1 MDKQLEQLAQFV
13 ATANTVEGLTRPL
26 LALLQR
32 ITGLESTYLT
42 AIDETAGVQ
51 HILIAHNAGELQL
64 PEDLTVP
71 WQDTLCKRALESQQ
85 FVTEDV
91 AGCWGDSDAARE
103 LGLKSYISVP
113 VMKHDGSIFGTL
125 CGASSHNVALAGMAH
140 LPELLQLCADLIAH
154 QLNRE
159 SLAKIAAERAAEAE
173 QQLNRVSLFAKISE
187 LCMAGQSLSLTI
199 SKTAEFM
206 LQSGFCSQAIAFDL
220 VNDEL
225 VAVSPS
231 HHQWQQVV
239 QALRAELSAETR
251 RRTLIPIEVSE
262 DMQRQFGE
270 FLQCGHSTL
279 LIKIFAE
286 HTPAALIFVQLS
298 PSTAAQAENKALLSA
313 ISNSLSLLAS
323 RLADHKALTMLNQ
336 QLEYQAQH
344 DTLTAL
350 PNRRFLFEELARQ
363 LARANRQQLSF
374 FILFID
380 LDGFKAINDNHGHET
395 GDEFLR
401 EFANRIRKA
410 MRSGDFAA
418 RHGGD
423 EFVMLCQFSAGTSAQ
438 QQVGQLVKRIRAATS
453 GSFALTGVTLEY
465 GGPSLG
471 VVQWQP
477 GNTTDAD
484 QLLSQ
489 ADAAMYQDKQ
499 QRRKQRQQQS

>member
-51 HILIAHNAGELQL
+51 HILIAHNAGALQL
-64 PEDLTVP
+64 PENLTVP

-91 AGCWGDSDAARE
+91 AACWGDSDAARE

-113 VMKHDGSIFGTL
+113 VMNQDGSVFGTL
-125 CGASSHNVALAGMAH
+125 CGASSHNIALGNMSH
-140 LPELLQLCADLIAH
+140 LPELLQLCADLIGH

-159 SLAKIAAERAAEAE
+159 NQAKIAAERAAEAE
-173 QQLNRVSLFAKISE
+173 LQLNRVSLFAKISE
-187 LCMAGQSLSLTI
+187 LCMAGQSLSLSI
-199 SKTAEFM
+199 SQTAQYM
-206 LQSGFCSQAIAFDL
+206 LESGFCSQAIAFDL

-225 VAVSPS
+225 VAVNPEDEP
-231 HHQWQQVV
+231 WQSVV
-239 QALRAELSAETR
+239 QALRAELSTETR
-251 RRTLIPIEVSE
+251 RRTIIPLEIT
-262 DMQRQFGE
+262 DGMQQQFSG
-270 FLQCGHSTL
+270 FLQSGHDTL
-279 LIKIFAE
+279 LIKVFAE
-286 HTPAALIFVQLS
+286 YTPAALIFVQVA
-298 PSTAAQAENKALLSA
+298 PSTAALAENRALLSA

-323 RLADHKALTMLNQ
+323 RLADHKALTILNQ

-350 PNRRFLFEELARQ
+350 PNRRYLFDELARQ

-380 LDGFKAINDNHGHET
+380 LDGFKAINDTYGHET

-401 EFANRIRKA
+401 EFANRIRLA

-423 EFVMLCQFSAGTSAQ
+423 EFVMLCQFSAGSPADLQ
-438 QQVGQLVKRIRAATS
+438 AEHLLKRIRAATS
-453 GSFALTGVTLEY
+453 GSFELTDVTLDY
-465 GGPSLG
+465 QGPSLG

-477 GNTTDAD
+477 GDISDGD

-489 ADAAMYQDKQ
+489 ADAAMYKDKQ
-499 QRRKQRQQQS
+499 QRRKPQSGG

>member
-13 ATANTVEGLTRPL
+13 ATADSVEGLTRPL

-51 HILIAHNAGELQL
+51 HILIAHNAGVLQL
-64 PEDLTVP
+64 PESLTVP
-71 WQDTLCKRALESQQ
+71 WQDTLCKRALESKQ

-91 AGCWGDSDAARE
+91 AACWGDSDAARE

-113 VMKHDGSIFGTL
+113 VMNQDGSVFGTL
-125 CGASSHNVALAGMAH
+125 CGASSHNVELSTMSH

-159 SLAKIAAERAAEAE
+159 SQAKLAAERAAEAE
-173 QQLNRVSLFAKISE
+173 LQLNRVSLFAKISE
-187 LCMAGQSLSLTI
+187 LCMAGQSLSLAI
-199 SKTAEFM
+199 GQTAEYM
-206 LQSGFCSQAIAFDL
+206 LESGFCSRAVAFDL
-220 VNDEL
+220 INDEL
-225 VAVSPS
+225 VAVNSQDEP
-231 HHQWQQVV
+231 WNIIV
-239 QALRAELSAETR
+239 QALRNELSVETR
-251 RRTLIPIEVSE
+251 RRTIIPLTIPEGI
-262 DMQRQFGE
+262 QQQFGG
-270 FLQCGHSTL
+270 FLQAGHDTL

-286 HTPAALIFVQLS
+286 DTPVALMFVQIA
-298 PSTAAQAENKALLSA
+298 PSSAVQAENRALLSA

-323 RLADHKALTMLNQ
+323 RLADHNALTILNQ

-350 PNRRFLFEELARQ
+350 PNRRYLFDELARQ
-363 LARANRQQLSF
+363 LSRATRQQLSF
-374 FILFID
+374 YILFID
-380 LDGFKAINDNHGHET
+380 LDGFKLINDSYGHET

-401 EFANRIRKA
+401 QFAKRIRKA

-423 EFVMLCQFSAGTSAQ
+423 EFVMLCQYSAGSPAELQ
-438 QQVGQLVKRIRAATS
+438 AEQLVKRIRAATS
-453 GSFALTGVTLEY
+453 GTFELAGVTLDY
-465 GGPSLG
+465 NGPSLG
-471 VVQWQP
+471 VLQWRP
-477 GNTTDAD
+477 GDITDGD

-499 QRRKQRQQQS
+499 QRRKLRQTKS

>member
-51 HILIAHNAGELQL
+51 HILIAHNAGALQL

-71 WQDTLCKRALESQQ
+71 WQDTLCKRALESMQ

-113 VMKHDGSIFGTL
+113 VMNQDGSIFGTL

-159 SLAKIAAERAAEAE
+159 NQAKLTAERATEAE
-173 QQLNRVSLFAKISE
+173 QQLNRVSLFAKVSE

-199 SKTAEFM
+199 SQTAEYM

-220 VNDEL
+220 VDDEL
-225 VAVSPS
+225 VAVSPQQQ
-231 HHQWQQVV
+231 HWQEVV
-239 QALRAELSAETR
+239 QALRSELSAETR
-251 RRTLIPIEVSE
+251 RRTLIPIEISE
-262 DMQRQFGE
+262 QKQQQFSE
-270 FLQCGHSTL
+270 FLQAGHSTL
-279 LIKIFAE
+279 LIKVFAE
-286 HTPAALIFVQLS
+286 YTPAALIFVQVS
-298 PSTAAQAENKALLSA
+298 PSTAARAENKALLSA

-350 PNRRFLFEELARQ
+350 PNRRYLFDELARQ
-363 LARANRQQLSF
+363 LARAGRQQLSF

-380 LDGFKAINDNHGHET
+380 LDGFKAINDSYGHET

-401 EFANRIRKA
+401 EFATRIRKA

-423 EFVMLCQFSAGTSAQ
+423 EFVMLCQFSAGSPADLQ
-438 QQVGQLVKRIRAATS
+438 AELLVKRIRAATS
-453 GSFALTGVTLEY
+453 GNFVLTTTTLDY
-465 GGPSLG
+465 QGPSLG

-477 GNTTDAD
+477 GDTTDGD
-484 QLLSQ
+484 KLLSQ

-499 QRRKQRQQQS
+499 LRRKKRQA